1 MLSYFIVLLVYL
13 LSDYLVLLFS
23 SSLTLALFVKLI
35 LVSGLLVFFRK
46 DFKFRIK
53 FDFLAVV
60 IGIVIFL
67 IWVVIDKFYPHL
79 DIVTSS
85 IQYSTLDIILKLI
98 ISVIIASIVEEFF
111 TRFFLIRWLIDHHWE
126 KVELGKYTL
135 FSFIITVLFFGL
147 SHSRWLAGLIV
158 GILLNLLYYKRKNIE
173 SCVLAHAVAN
183 LALGVYVVYTGNWQ
197 FW

>member
-1 MLSYFIVLLVYL
+1 MISYFVVLLVYL

-23 SSLTLALFVKLI
+23 SSMTLALFVKLI

-67 IWVVIDKFYPHL
+67 IWIVIDGVYPHL
-79 DIVTSS
+79 DIMVISL
-85 IQYSTLDIILKLI
+85 QYSTLDIILKLI

-135 FSFIITVLFFGL
+135 FSFIITILFFGL

-183 LALGVYVVYTGNWQ
+183 LALGVYVLYTGNFG